1 MGEAPRPAQPAT
13 VASGSAPG
21 GIRRAAVSCGTART
35 TASARISVAPTVGL
49 PSADEL
55 AADAASASAGRA
67 RRTRK
72 RGREGA
78 PGLVETPGLGE
89 EPGLVGAGGAVGLGG
104 GVWGSMGPGPLAS
117 PLAST

>member
-55 AADAASASAGRA
+55 AADAASTSAGGGGRA
-67 RRTRK
+67 RK
-72 RGREGA
+72 RGRGGA
-78 PGLVETPGLGE
+78 PGLGGTPGRAAE
-89 EPGLVGAGGAVGLGG
+89 TGLVGALAAA
-104 GVWGSMGPGPLAS
+104 GVRGERWGS
-117 PLAST
+117 